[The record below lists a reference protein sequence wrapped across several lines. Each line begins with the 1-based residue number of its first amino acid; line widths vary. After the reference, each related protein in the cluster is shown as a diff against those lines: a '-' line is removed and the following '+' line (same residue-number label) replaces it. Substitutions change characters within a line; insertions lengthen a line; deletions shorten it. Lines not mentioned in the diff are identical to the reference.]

1 MKRKRTL
8 KQFFS
13 VMRVV
18 IAIRWHEQ
26 YWHRREGFG
35 GVMDIID
42 WTKNYY
48 DEEMAAELAEIMMRL
63 EAGGEEQ
70 VDLVYERE
78 IIYNYPT
85 NEWLIIFTPKSSS
98 KGKLIMGVRRDNGTM
113 NRY

>member
-1 MKRKRTL
+1 MDNDR
-8 KQFFS
+8 
-13 VMRVV
+13 
-18 IAIRWHEQ
+18 
-26 YWHRREGFG
+26 
-35 GVMDIID
+35 MDIID